1 MLNHVL
7 FRILARIQHFFLNKR
22 TLIQFVV
29 CVFKSMILVKTARWV
44 KSQLEAFYGEMKKKI
59 IGKIISIGQMICPMV
74 FSHARLF
81 VWVVRKFSFIT
92 GVRGVP
98 RSNDRSLLCD
108 LIRQQSLKCAS
119 SLETCVLSHHLL
131 VSGTINIGTSVSCLI
146 FQLC

>member
-1 MLNHVL
+1 
-7 FRILARIQHFFLNKR
+7 
-22 TLIQFVV
+22 
-29 CVFKSMILVKTARWV
+29 
-44 KSQLEAFYGEMKKKI
+44 MKKKI

-146 FQLC
+146 FQLCWFCTKYDVLKIHILLGRFGKKKLGWPLFNYSSAR